1 MLLTIEIP
9 TDSQCFAHNFVLRLL
24 GYSQF
29 FSDKEE
35 PSAFAHQHT
44 DLIDSNIFQ
53 GVATSLKGFGYFLGP
68 PNKNN
73 NKLND

>member
-1 MLLTIEIP
+1 MFLAIEIP

-35 PSAFAHQHT
+35 PSASVWCT
-44 DLIDSNIFQ
+44 RTSWIRIFSR
-53 GVATSLKGFGYFLGP
+53 V
-68 PNKNN
+68 
-73 NKLND
+73 

>member
-1 MLLTIEIP
+1 MFLTIEIP

-44 DLIDSNIFQ
+44 DDSNIFP
-53 GVATSLKGFGYFLGP
+53 GGRTTMCEIRFARLIVIPK
-68 PNKNN
+68 
-73 NKLND
+73 KLESNYD